1 MRRDRLYVAATIILL
16 ATSLASSI
24 AAIHYYTDWS
34 QRAPESKGSLSDDGS
49 RNMFSDSNFWD
60 QWSTLTR
67 IFSTNSTLPGQF

>member
-1 MRRDRLYVAATIILL
+1 MRRGRLYLAATIILL

-34 QRAPESKGSLSDDGS
+34 QRPPEPKGSLSDDGS
-49 RNMFSDSNFWD
+49 KNMFSDSNFWD

-67 IFSTNSTLPGQF
+67 IFSINSTLPGQF